1 MGWNFRK
8 LMPYLKSASSNLL
21 ICKISSKNKKKIK
34 LVTKIS
40 ILETFK
46 TFNQTYETFNQHP
59 RIWET
64 INFHSKQ
71 KNRLGTKK
79 ALFALSSKCVIWV
92 FWAAI
97 SKSHCHICNQHPRIC
112 LIASLGQKIK
122 ILKIWEQKCQ
132 ISVFW
137 GWDLKIFLSYL
148 KPAFWNLS

>member
-1 MGWNFRK
+1 M
-8 LMPYLKSASSNLL
+8 
-21 ICKISSKNKKKIK
+21 
-34 LVTKIS
+34 TKIS
-40 ILETFK
+40 TLESFK
-46 TFNQTYETFNQHP
+46 TFNQTYETFNQYP

-64 INFHSKQ
+64 INFHPKRKKIDLGP
-71 KNRLGTKK
+71 KNFYLR
-79 ALFALSSKCVIWV
+79 SKCVIWV

-137 GWDLKIFLSYL
+137 GWNLKIFLSYS
-148 KPAFWNLS
+148 KPAFWNFS